1 MNFLAAK
8 SIAKY
13 YGERLLFE
21 KLTFGISKG
30 EKVSLIADNG
40 TGKSTLLKMLVGLD
54 IPDEGEIT
62 RMSGLRIGYLAQD
75 PDFDPQ
81 LTIQDLITST
91 HSHVLKIIDRYQ
103 QAMLAHSKDA
113 TDKNATEFAEANA
126 AMDHVNGW
134 DYERQLKIILTKF
147 NFTDLNR
154 KIESF
159 SGGEQKRL
167 SLALVL
173 LDNPDLL
180 VLDEPTNHLDID
192 MIEWLESYLSPST
205 TTLLMV
211 SHDRYFLDNVCN
223 HIWEMSD
230 GKIFHHNGNYGYYL
244 EKKAERI
251 EIENVDLSKSKSLFK
266 KELEWMRRSP
276 QARTTKAKS
285 RISDFYAIEEKAH
298 SGKIKT
304 ELSLDVKMERL
315 GGKILELH
323 NIYKAYD
330 DNILISDFSYTFKR
344 KDRVGIV
351 GPNGV
356 GKSTLLKIIADEERI
371 DRGKVKR
378 GQTLKIG
385 YYKQSGI
392 VLKEQQRVIDVLK
405 EIAEVIVLSD
415 GRKLSASQML
425 TYFQF
430 TPDMQFTHV
439 AKLSGGE
446 RRRLYLLT
454 VLMDNPN
461 FLILDEPTNDLDLG
475 TLNKL
480 EEFLLTYQGC
490 VIMVSHDR
498 YFMDNLVD
506 HLFVFQ
512 GDGKIKGYNGTY
524 TEYRLNHPTETPK
537 AEKPKSNNAENYEAE
552 KAQKRIAQKKERDLM
567 NLEKD
572 IDKLEK
578 KKIDL
583 EEKLADPN
591 LDLEKITTL
600 SQEVGAVLSEIEKK
614 TEQWM
619 ELGETE

>member
-1 MNFLAAK
+1 
-8 SIAKY
+8 
-13 YGERLLFE
+13 
-21 KLTFGISKG
+21 
-30 EKVSLIADNG
+30 
-40 TGKSTLLKMLVGLD
+40 
-54 IPDEGEIT
+54 
-62 RMSGLRIGYLAQD
+62 
-75 PDFDPQ
+75 
-81 LTIQDLITST
+81 
-91 HSHVLKIIDRYQ
+91 
-103 QAMLAHSKDA
+103 
-113 TDKNATEFAEANA
+113 
-126 AMDHVNGW
+126 MDHVNAW

-147 NFTDLNR
+147 NFTDLKR

-167 SLALVL
+167 ALALVL

-205 TTLLMV
+205 TTLLTV

-230 GKIFHHNGNYGYYL
+230 GKIFHHKGNYGYYL

-251 EIENVDLSKSKSLFK
+251 EIENVDLSKSKRLFK

-285 RISDFYAIEEKAH
+285 RINEFYDIEERAH
-298 SGKIKT
+298 SGKVKT

-323 NIYKAYD
+323 NIYKGYD
-330 DNILISDFSYTFKR
+330 EKKLISDFSYTFKR

-351 GPNGV
+351 GINGI
-356 GKSTLLKIIADEERI
+356 GKSTLLKIIADEEKI
-371 DRGKVKR
+371 DRGKIRR

-392 VLKEQQRVIDVLK
+392 ILKEQQRVIDVLK

-415 GRKLSASQML
+415 GRKLTASQML
-425 TYFQF
+425 THFMF
-430 TPDMQFTHV
+430 TADMQFTHV
-439 AKLSGGE
+439 SKLSGGE

-480 EEFLLTYQGC
+480 EEFLITYQGC
-490 VIMVSHDR
+490 VVMVSHDR

-512 GDGKIKGYNGTY
+512 GDGKVKGFNGTY
-524 TEYRLNHPTETPK
+524 SEYRLQNHQESSKTEK
-537 AEKPKSNNAENYEAE
+537 VKSDQAKDYEE
-552 KAQKRIAQKKERDLM
+552 VKAQKRIDQKKERDLM
-567 NLEKD
+567 NLEKE
-572 IDKLEK
+572 IDKLERK
-578 KKIDL
+578 KESI
-583 EEKLADPN
+583 EEKLAAPD
-591 LDLEKITTL
+591 LDLSKIT
-600 SQEVGAVLSEIEKK
+600 ELSEQVGNVLTEIENK

-619 ELGETE
+619 ELGES